1 MQAMTTA
8 PTLPADFNDFV
19 GNSSTVESL
28 RTAIAGGRLPHSLIL
43 AGPSGAGKYTL
54 ALMLAMSIECER
66 QPREL
71 RSYEPALGSDGQTL
85 ALFCGHCANCTR
97 IASAADLEAQVAAA
111 VLAREELRETDKK
124 DTRVLIQPHPDV
136 LILPPDPPQLLIKL
150 GQVRT
155 LIQQAH
161 YLPAEAP
168 RRVFILTAANMM
180 KEAANSL
187 LKILE
192 EPPDTV
198 NILILA
204 ENPGE
209 LLPTIRSRC
218 ATVRLGA
225 LPVEEIET
233 LLAYRRPEVPPN
245 QRALIARLSQ
255 GAAGRALAFDLD
267 AYTAARA
274 DALIFLH
281 NAAAGSQAGDR
292 SGAQSSDSSGAPS
305 QAVSSPEVGS
315 SAGSRSRVAS
325 GAPHLDSEMWVH
337 EPDHTALFKMTET
350 YRAGAEGQQ
359 KTTTLLRA
367 LSLLLEDL
375 LLLNAGTPELLRN
388 IDLRPELER
397 LAAALP
403 FAWIERA
410 SHAADQ
416 VQSGLRRNLL
426 RSLSLDAFAA
436 QLTTPA

>member
-43 AGPSGAGKYTL
+43 PGPSGPGKYTL

-66 QPREL
+66 QPRDL
-71 RSYEPALGSDGQTL
+71 WSNGQTL
-85 ALFCGHCANCTR
+85 AGFCGHCANCTR

-111 VLAREELRETDKK
+111 VAAREKQQRNNTEKK
-124 DTRVLIQPHPDV
+124 ATRALIQPHPDV

-168 RRVFILTAANMM
+168 RRVFILTAASMM

-192 EPPDTV
+192 EPPDSV
-198 NILILA
+198 NIIIPA

-225 LPVEEIET
+225 LPVEEIE
-233 LLAYRRPEVPPN
+233 
-245 QRALIARLSQ
+245 
-255 GAAGRALAFDLD
+255 
-267 AYTAARA
+267 
-274 DALIFLH
+274 
-281 NAAAGSQAGDR
+281 
-292 SGAQSSDSSGAPS
+292 
-305 QAVSSPEVGS
+305 
-315 SAGSRSRVAS
+315 
-325 GAPHLDSEMWVH
+325 M
-337 EPDHTALFKMTET
+337 
-350 YRAGAEGQQ
+350 
-359 KTTTLLRA
+359 
-367 LSLLLEDL
+367 
-375 LLLNAGTPELLRN
+375 
-388 IDLRPELER
+388 
-397 LAAALP
+397 
-403 FAWIERA
+403 
-410 SHAADQ
+410 
-416 VQSGLRRNLL
+416 
-426 RSLSLDAFAA
+426 
-436 QLTTPA
+436 